1 MQEKSR
7 VEIWAVDLALSA
19 FATQCDGARLRF
31 ECECVGVGVGVG
43 VGVFM
48 GVFMGAGSRPL
59 RREFNKPKAS
69 PGVGGQMDGAG
80 KVRIRRNAMT

>member
-1 MQEKSR
+1 M
-7 VEIWAVDLALSA
+7 LACMGHSGG
-19 FATQCDGARLRF
+19 GAGMLP
-31 ECECVGVGVGVG
+31 VGVGVGVG
-43 VGVFM
+43 VGVNM